1 MRGQSKFKVLR
12 DEHKFARKLC
22 VGEVYFQ
29 TIGRA
34 GAQIQGHDIHKPG
47 VERVLK
53 SVCLSSNIC
62 LDI

>member
-1 MRGQSKFKVLR
+1 MRGLSKFKVLR

-53 SVCLSSNIC
+53 SA
-62 LDI
+62 